1 MKKIFLLLMILTL
14 FIHADLSVKQIQDM
28 VNNIHK
34 KRVGVQLETLA
45 DTKEPF
51 VRLQEE
57 NNVST
62 FVIPTTKTIEEVK
75 LVLHAVV
82 NGKAYINNIW
92 LKINENILGYTL
104 KYIGNKGVVLRNE
117 NHIKKLFLRK
127 NKNSF
132 IKLEERY

>member
-1 MKKIFLLLMILTL
+1 MKKLFLFLLTMTI
-14 FIHADLSVKQIQDM
+14 IVNADLSVKQIEEM
-28 VNNIHK
+28 VHKIHK
-34 KRVGVQLETLA
+34 ERAGVKLETLE

-62 FVIPTTKTIEEVK
+62 FIVPTVQTVEEAK
-75 LVLHAVV
+75 LVLHAIV
-82 NGKAYINNIW
+82 NGEAF
-92 LKINENILGYTL
+92 INESWMKVNDNILGYQL

-127 NKNSF
+127 QENDF
-132 IKLEERY
+132 IKLEER

>member
-1 MKKIFLLLMILTL
+1 MKKLFLFLFTLTIGL
-14 FIHADLSVKQIQDM
+14 QADLSVQQIEEM
-28 VNNIHK
+28 VHKIHK
-34 KRVGVQLETLA
+34 EREGIKLETLE

-62 FVIPTTKTIEEVK
+62 FVIPTTKVVEEVK
-75 LVLHAVV
+75 LALHAIV
-82 NGKAYINNIW
+82 NGKAFINDRW
-92 LKINENILGYTL
+92 MKEDEDILGYTL

-127 NKNSF
+127 KKNSF
-132 IKLEERY
+132 IKLEEK

>member
-1 MKKIFLLLMILTL
+1 MKKSFLFLLTMTISMN
-14 FIHADLSVKQIQDM
+14 ADLSVKQIEEM
-28 VNNIHK
+28 VHKIHK
-34 KRVGVQLETLA
+34 QREGINLETLE

-62 FVIPTTKTIEEVK
+62 FVIPTVKVTEEAK
-75 LVLHAVV
+75 LVLHAIV
-82 NGKAYINNIW
+82 NGKAF
-92 LKINENILGYTL
+92 INENWMNVNDNILGYQL

-127 NKNSF
+127 QENDF
-132 IKLEERY
+132 IKLEER

>member
-1 MKKIFLLLMILTL
+1 MKKLFLFLSTMTIIL
-14 FIHADLSVKQIQDM
+14 HADLSVQQIEEM
-28 VNNIHK
+28 VHKIHK
-34 KRVGVQLETLA
+34 EREGVKLETLE

-62 FVIPTTKTIEEVK
+62 FVIPTVKTAEEAK
-75 LVLHAVV
+75 LVLHAIV
-82 NGKAYINNIW
+82 NGRAFINDSWVNVDD
-92 LKINENILGYTL
+92 NILGYKL

-127 NKNSF
+127 EKDSF
-132 IKLEERY
+132 IKLEEK

>member
-1 MKKIFLLLMILTL
+1 MKKLFLFLITMTL
-14 FIHADLSVKQIQDM
+14 ALHADLSVKQIEEM
-28 VNNIHK
+28 VHKIHK
-34 KRVGVQLETLA
+34 EREGVKLETLE

-57 NNVST
+57 NNIST
-62 FVIPTTKTIEEVK
+62 FVIPTVKTAEEAK

-82 NGKAYINNIW
+82 NGKAF
-92 LKINENILGYTL
+92 INESWMKVNDNILGYKL

-127 NKNSF
+127 QENDF
-132 IKLEERY
+132 IKLEER

>member
-1 MKKIFLLLMILTL
+1 MKKIFLFLLTMTI
-14 FIHADLSVKQIQDM
+14 IANADLSVKQIEKM
-28 VNNIHK
+28 VHKIHK
-34 KRVGVQLETLA
+34 QREGIELETLE

-62 FVIPTTKTIEEVK
+62 LVIPTVKTAEEAK
-75 LVLHAVV
+75 LVLHAIV
-82 NGKAYINNIW
+82 NGKAYINDSWMAVND
-92 LKINENILGYTL
+92 NILGYEL

-127 NKNSF
+127 QKNNF
-132 IKLEERY
+132 IKLEEK

>member
-1 MKKIFLLLMILTL
+1 MKKLLLFLLTMTIML
-14 FIHADLSVKQIQDM
+14 HADLSVRQIEEM
-28 VNNIHK
+28 VHKIHK
-34 KRVGVQLETLA
+34 EREGVKLETLE

-62 FVIPTTKTIEEVK
+62 FVIPTVKTAEEAK

-82 NGKAYINNIW
+82 NGKAFINDSWMKVND
-92 LKINENILGYTL
+92 NILGYEL

-127 NKNSF
+127 GKDSF
-132 IKLEERY
+132 IKLEEK

>member
-1 MKKIFLLLMILTL
+1 MKKLFLFLLTMTI
-14 FIHADLSVKQIQDM
+14 IVNADLSVKQIEEM
-28 VNNIHK
+28 VHKIHK
-34 KRVGVQLETLA
+34 KREGVKLETLE

-62 FVIPTTKTIEEVK
+62 FVIPTVQTAEEVK
-75 LVLHAVV
+75 IILHAIV
-82 NGKAYINNIW
+82 NGEAF
-92 LKINENILGYTL
+92 INESWMKVNDNILGYQL

-127 NKNSF
+127 QENDF
-132 IKLEERY
+132 IKLEER

>member
-1 MKKIFLLLMILTL
+1 MKKIFLFLLTMTI
-14 FIHADLSVKQIQDM
+14 IVNADLSVKQIEEM
-28 VNNIHK
+28 VHKIHK
-34 KRVGVQLETLA
+34 EREGVKLETLE

-57 NNVST
+57 NNIST
-62 FVIPTTKTIEEVK
+62 FVIPTVKTAEEAK

-82 NGKAYINNIW
+82 NGKAF
-92 LKINENILGYTL
+92 INESWMKVNDNILGYKL

-127 NKNSF
+127 QENDF
-132 IKLEERY
+132 IKLEER

>member
-1 MKKIFLLLMILTL
+1 MKKLFLFLFLLTI
-14 FIHADLSVKQIQDM
+14 IVNADLSVRQIEEM
-28 VNNIHK
+28 VHKIHK
-34 KRVGVQLETLA
+34 EREGVKLETLE

-62 FVIPTTKTIEEVK
+62 FVIPTVKTAEEIK

-82 NGKAYINNIW
+82 NGKAF
-92 LKINENILGYTL
+92 INESWMKVNDNILGYQL

-127 NKNSF
+127 QENDF
-132 IKLEERY
+132 IKLEER